1 MKAIQFKKTGYYVGN
16 HDEVTKVLDGA
27 VVYVGQREGNEAI
40 KTFERDN
47 QAFPLQFDDWI
58 VDLNGVILVLD
69 DMQYQALVAE
79 TAIAKKQIDDQKQI
93 GQIIHNSIKAVI
105 LRDQRQGGLL
115 AKNGFVEGGYT
126 KPPYITEMEHQI
138 NALRTSVD
146 TLYASVNALS
156 GGK

>member
-1 MKAIQFKKTGYYVGN
+1 
-16 HDEVTKVLDGA
+16 
-27 VVYVGQREGNEAI
+27 
-40 KTFERDN
+40 
-47 QAFPLQFDDWI
+47 
-58 VDLNGVILVLD
+58 
-69 DMQYQALVAE
+69 MQYQALVAE

-105 LRDQRQGGLL
+105 QRDQRQGGLL

-138 NALRTSVD
+138 NALSTMVSSLDSRLNV
-146 TLYASVNALS
+146 LS